1 MRTPRLPSTDVSIRS
16 RCTRAVIA
24 SEASAKIALLSEVD
38 PARANA
44 AEASSAA
51 ASVAIAF
58 LAAVMTSIVARTT
71 GVLEDESTRD
81 AADENAAQSA
91 ATHAATSHRASQSS
105 TTCGG
110 IFASRSIAAFNAS
123 RLSITG
129 CPSAEDEPP
138 AVFFAPLPFLPAS
151 SAPGP
156 HASSSAAWVQNLAA
170 SLCVASHRDQATS
183 SVSSSAPALTSS
195 TMARALAPN
204 LVATHTPSH
213 ALTTPRTAS
222 RVHSFKSRLSRN
234 TSSDPPRTHTF
245 NAPAS
250 AYGIHSSW
258 HDAIS
263 VCTAAAVGVRRFE
276 PAHVAHTCTS
286 DRASAIAAGS
296 ETPAGGGSPTL
307 ASCTTRCSAAP
318 AADVALAFPAA
329 TSAPTTPAS
338 VPSTPSSSSSPSPIA
353 RIARTTSRIGGA
365 SSPRYGFSWKLYS
378 SSRSW
383 QISRMACACTY
394 TESSAPA
401 MDASPKPA
409 SFDPPECPPFLFFVS
424 PDRDESNQ
432 SRSRPLISAQNSSSA
447 TRAPSSS
454 DLPASAG
461 SPRKT
466 VAMTAPSAAHL
477 APCPRPFAP
486 LPHSHEP
493 SATDMAPCAHAHI
506 SEIIP
511 LSIRSH
517 SP

>member
-110 IFASRSIAAFNAS
+110 IFASRSIAARNAS
-123 RLSITG
+123 RLSVTLLT
-129 CPSAEDEPP
+129 SAEDEPP
-138 AVFFAPLPFLPAS
+138 AVFFAPLLPFLLFLPAS
-151 SAPGP
+151 FAPGT
-156 HASSSAAWVQNLAA
+156 HASSVAAWVQNLAA
-170 SLCVASHRDQATS
+170 SLCVDSHRDQATS

-222 RVHSFKSRLSRN
+222 RVHSFKSRLSRK

-263 VCTAAAVGVRRFE
+263 VCTAAAVGVRRVE
-276 PAHVAHTCTS
+276 PAHVAQTCTS

-296 ETPAGGGSPTL
+296 ETPAGGGSATL

-318 AADVALAFPAA
+318 AAEVALARPAA
-329 TSAPTTPAS
+329 TSAPTTPA
-338 VPSTPSSSSSPSPIA
+338 STPSSSSSPSPIA

-409 SFDPPECPPFLFFVS
+409 SFDPPFLFFVS

-486 LPHSHEP
+486 LPHSHDP